1 MSQETSEDALFL
13 EIALTVLLIVVGCA
27 AFIVARPIPDNAF
40 EPLGAGFAP
49 RAISLCLVGLG
60 ALNLAVRATAVRG
73 RVGRGRGGDIDRRLL
88 DAASVLVLTC
98 VYVWIVM
105 EKAIPF
111 TFSTGLFVTASMAV
125 LFRNL
130 RRVPVFA
137 AVGLALGYALQL
149 ASSTVFFVDI

>member
-1 MSQETSEDALFL
+1 MSQEASEDALFL
-13 EIALTVLLIVVGCA
+13 EITLTVFLIVVGCA

-60 ALNLAVRATAVRG
+60 ALNLAVRAAAVRG
-73 RVGRGRGGDIDRRLL
+73 HIGRARGGDINRRLI

-98 VYVWIVM
+98 IYVWIVL

-130 RRVPVFA
+130 RRVPIFA
-137 AVGLALGYALQL
+137 GVGLALGYALKL